1 MEEENKE
8 ELQEEKD
15 EQEEVQETSIDESLH
30 NEIDDLKKQMKE
42 KDKVIARL
50 TKQLSSK
57 DEDVGFFG
65 RYSKNERRA

>member
-1 MEEENKE
+1 MEEEKKE
-8 ELQEEKD
+8 ELQEKQ
-15 EQEEVQETSIDESLH
+15 EQEEVQETSIDESLQ

-42 KDKVIARL
+42 KDKVIGRL